1 LLILGI
7 GDFILRHSTFVIR
20 HFSFVVFH
28 SSFIRLPMP
37 KTLSQTDPHLL
48 TAVNRLART
57 QTLWGWLLI
66 SLGILTAIAARLE
79 HPIAG
84 MPFIAVGILCLRWGD
99 PALLA
104 TVGTLIALSIV
115 STINPQA
122 TLLGPDPLTRLMA
135 LSAIE
140 IGALVI
146 GKILI
151 VATAANQF
159 FFYRL
164 LYGTAQATADEMN
177 LDIVPPMVENRTNG
191 LARWARWLG
200 LIGGFCA
207 IAALLLAQLDPS
219 VILVRSLAEA
229 GGSLG
234 AVAAGLGLGAA
245 FSPTD
250 ERPAALLGV
259 GVGLI
264 AYFVAIWLLVGLG

>member
-1 LLILGI
+1 
-7 GDFILRHSTFVIR
+7 
-20 HFSFVVFH
+20 
-28 SSFIRLPMP
+28 MP
-37 KTLSQTDPHLL
+37 KTLSKSDPHLL
-48 TAVNRLART
+48 TAVKRLART

-66 SLGILTAIAARLE
+66 SLGVLTAIAARLE

-104 TVGTLIALSIV
+104 TIGTLIALSIV

-122 TLLGPDPLTRLMA
+122 TLLGPDPLARLMA

-151 VATAANQF
+151 VATALNHF

-164 LYGTAQATADEMN
+164 LYGTEQATADEPD

-191 LARWARWLG
+191 LARWGRWLG

-219 VILVRSLAEA
+219 VALVRSLAEA

-264 AYFVAIWLLVGLG
+264 SYFTAVWILLG

>member
-1 LLILGI
+1 
-7 GDFILRHSTFVIR
+7 
-20 HFSFVVFH
+20 
-28 SSFIRLPMP
+28 MP
-37 KTLSQTDPHLL
+37 KTLSKTDPHLL
-48 TAVNRLART
+48 TAVNRLARA
-57 QTLWGWLLI
+57 QTIWGWLLI
-66 SLGILTAIAARLE
+66 GLGVLTAITARLE

-84 MPFIAVGILCLRWGD
+84 MPFIAIGLLCLRWGD

-115 STINPQA
+115 STINRQA

-135 LSAIE
+135 LSVIE

-151 VATAANQF
+151 VATVANQF

-164 LYGTAQATADEMN
+164 LYGTEQATSDEPN
-177 LDIVPPMVENRTNG
+177 LDIIPPMVDNRANG
-191 LARWARWLG
+191 LARWGRRLA

-207 IAALLLAQLDPS
+207 ISALLLANLDPS
-219 VILVRSLAEA
+219 VALARTLAEA

-245 FSPTD
+245 FSPTN
-250 ERPAALLGV
+250 ERPAALIGV
-259 GVGLI
+259 GMGLI
-264 AYFVAIWLLVGLG
+264 SYFMAVWLLLRLG

>member
-1 LLILGI
+1 
-7 GDFILRHSTFVIR
+7 
-20 HFSFVVFH
+20 
-28 SSFIRLPMP
+28 MP
-37 KTLSQTDPHLL
+37 KTLSSDDPHLL
-48 TAVNRLART
+48 TAVNRLGRA
-57 QTLWGWLLI
+57 QMIWGWLLI
-66 SLGILTAIAARLE
+66 SLGVLTAIVARLE
-79 HPIAG
+79 HPMAG
-84 MPFIAVGILCLRWGD
+84 MPFIAIGILCLRWGD

-115 STINPQA
+115 STSNPRA
-122 TLLGPDPLTRLMA
+122 TLLGPDPLTQLMA

-164 LYGTAQATADEMN
+164 LYGTERATSEEPD
-177 LDIVPPMVENRTNG
+177 LDIIPPMVQNRTNG
-191 LARWARWLG
+191 LARWGRWLA

-207 IAALLLAQLDPS
+207 ISASLLSNLDPTAS
-219 VILVRSLAEA
+219 LVRILAEA

-234 AVAAGLGLGAA
+234 AVAAGLGLGSA

-250 ERPAALLGV
+250 ERRAALV
-259 GVGLI
+259 GIGIGLTDYFI
-264 AYFVAIWLLVGLG
+264 AILLLLRLP